1 MIYCI
6 NLHNTYNVEAVLRI
20 LLQECLW
27 GSTICTNICWC
38 CHGVFRPCQHDIC
51 CHLWHPRLLVTSAPR
66 VWTDCRSAAWHC
78 SGWAR
83 PWWWCSRPWGRW
95 CSSTIC
101 MGIREG
107 GNSSGLL
114 VLFQYHGG
122 WQNSKKLEAKV
133 GWGQDSC
140 ATMFLRRGNLTQN
153 TIENSLGYAAQF
165 LWYLKAKFH
174 LHGRKVLM
182 KREC

>member
-1 MIYCI
+1 M
-6 NLHNTYNVEAVLRI
+6 LVLPWGLPTLPAWY
-20 LLQECLW
+20 LL
-27 GSTICTNICWC
+27 
-38 CHGVFRPCQHDIC
+38 P
-51 CHLWHPRLLVTSAPR
+51 LVTPVAVGDFGAQESR
-66 VWTDCRSAAWHC
+66 VWTDCRSAAWPC